1 MKRRYTVLKAVKRAR
16 KAAWSASTVQVTGKK
31 RHYTWSFILF
41 SSQAYRDTPSTLTYK
56 ECRKLVGQM
65 WRRLPADQK
74 DVFINEACER
84 RMLGNH
90 RHCYVNTLLHV
101 RLNLDN
107 QNPDNSIN
115 LMIQTK
121 LISRLPDYWNLHL
134 LTQALPVH
142 AQRHNTSKIFCFDFN
157 LHVFIDLRN
166 HEHSAG

>member
-1 MKRRYTVLKAVKRAR
+1 MKRSYTVLKAVKSAR
-16 KAAWSASTVQVTGKK
+16 QAVRSASTVQVTRKK
-31 RHYTWSFILF
+31 RQHTSSFILF

-121 LISRLPDYWNLHL
+121 LISRLPDY
-134 LTQALPVH
+134 
-142 AQRHNTSKIFCFDFN
+142 
-157 LHVFIDLRN
+157 
-166 HEHSAG
+166 